1 MGKYNHTVTEEE
13 YGQTINQILRDNFN
27 FSARFK
33 TKIKFQN
40 LMDLNGVP
48 AKGFMKPEVGDLI
61 SIRLPEESS
70 DFPAEDI
77 PLDVLY
83 EDDDLLVINKQ
94 PGIIVHPTKGH
105 PTHTIANGI
114 MKYME
119 DTNQKFKI
127 RFANRI
133 DMDTSGI
140 VICAKNANAQDSI
153 SNQMKAQSTVKK
165 YIAVVHGVISED
177 CTIEEPVGRPD
188 EVSIRRCVME
198 EGKPATTLVH
208 VLNNYDNYTLLEL
221 TIKTGRT
228 HQIRVHLSHIGH
240 PIIGDA
246 LYEGEAPGLMDR
258 QALHAYHIEFDHP
271 MTGERMIID
280 APYPE
285 DIEHALSLIASH
297 QDKQTV

>member
-13 YGQTINQILRDNFN
+13 YGMSINEILRSNFN

-40 LMDLNGVP
+40 LLDLNGVQ

-61 SIRLPEESS
+61 SIRLPKETS

-77 PLDVLY
+77 PIDVLY
-83 EDDDLLVINKQ
+83 EDDDLLIINKQ

-105 PTHTIANGI
+105 PYHTIANGL
-114 MKYME
+114 MKYMQ
-119 DTNQKFKI
+119 DTGQEFKV

-140 VICAKNANAQDSI
+140 VICAKNANCQDSI
-153 SNQMKAQSTVKK
+153 SNQMKGQDVVKK
-165 YIAVVHGVISED
+165 YVAIVHGRVEDDCVINL
-177 CTIEEPVGRPD
+177 PVGRPD

-198 EGKPATTLVH
+198 EGKDATTIVN
-208 VLNNYDNYTLLEL
+208 VLEAFDDYSLLEL
-221 TIKTGRT
+221 TIMTGRT

-246 LYEGEAPGLMDR
+246 LYEGEAPGLIER
-258 QALHAYHIEFDHP
+258 QALHAYHIEFIHP
-271 MTGERMIID
+271 MTEERLTIE
-280 APYPE
+280 APYP
-285 DIEHALSLIASH
+285 DDMLKALEIIRRDSH
-297 QDKQTV
+297 H

>member
-13 YGQTINQILRDNFN
+13 YGMSINEILRSNFN

-40 LMDLNGVP
+40 LLDLNGVQ

-61 SIRLPEESS
+61 SIRLPKETS

-77 PLDVLY
+77 PIDVLY
-83 EDDDLLVINKQ
+83 EDDDLLIINKQ

-105 PTHTIANGI
+105 PYHTIANGL
-114 MKYME
+114 MKYMQ
-119 DTNQKFKI
+119 DTRQEFKV

-140 VICAKNANAQDSI
+140 VICAKNANCQDSI
-153 SNQMKAQSTVKK
+153 SNQMKGQDVVKK
-165 YIAVVHGVISED
+165 YVAIVHGRVEDDCVINL
-177 CTIEEPVGRPD
+177 PVGRPD

-198 EGKPATTLVH
+198 EGKDATTIVK
-208 VLNNYDNYTLLEL
+208 VLEAFDDYSLLEI
-221 TIKTGRT
+221 TIMTGRT

-246 LYEGEAPGLMDR
+246 LYEGEAPGLIER
-258 QALHAYHIEFDHP
+258 QALHAYHIEFIHP
-271 MTGERMIID
+271 MTEEHLTIE
-280 APYPE
+280 APYP
-285 DIEHALSLIASH
+285 DDMLKALEIIRRDSH
-297 QDKQTV
+297 H

>member
-1 MGKYNHTVTEEE
+1 MGKYNHVVTEEE
-13 YGQTINQILRDNFN
+13 YGLTINQILRDNFN

-40 LMDLNGVP
+40 LMDLNGVE
-48 AKGFMKPEVGDLI
+48 ARGFMKPEVGDVI

-70 DFPAEDI
+70 DFPPEDI
-77 PLDVLY
+77 PLDILY

-105 PTHTIANGI
+105 PIHTIANGI
-114 MKYME
+114 MKYMN
-119 DTNQKFKI
+119 DTNQQFKI

-140 VICAKNANAQDSI
+140 VICAKNANTQDNI
-153 SNQMKAQSTVKK
+153 SNQMKSQSTVKK
-165 YIAVVHGVISED
+165 YIAVVHGR
-177 CTIEEPVGRPD
+177 IEEDLVINLPVGRPD
-188 EVSIRRCVME
+188 EISIRRCVME
-198 EGKPATTLVH
+198 DGKDATTIVH
-208 VLNNYDNYTLLEL
+208 VLENFDDYTLLEL

-240 PIIGDA
+240 PIIGDE
-246 LYEGEAPGLMDR
+246 LYEGEAPDLINR
-258 QALHAYHIEFDHP
+258 QALHAYHIEFNHP
-271 MTGERMIID
+271 MTDAPLVIE

-285 DIEHALSLIASH
+285 DITRALDIIRSL
-297 QDKQTV
+297 

>member
-13 YGQTINQILRDNFN
+13 YGMSINEILRSNFN

-40 LMDLNGVP
+40 LLDLNGVQ

-61 SIRLPEESS
+61 SIRLPKETS

-77 PLDVLY
+77 PIDVLY
-83 EDDDLLVINKQ
+83 EDDDLLIINKQ

-105 PTHTIANGI
+105 PYHTIANGL
-114 MKYME
+114 MKYMQ
-119 DTNQKFKI
+119 DTGQEFKV

-140 VICAKNANAQDSI
+140 VICAKNANCQDSI
-153 SNQMKAQSTVKK
+153 SNQMKGQDVVKK
-165 YIAVVHGVISED
+165 YVAIVHGRVEDDCVINL
-177 CTIEEPVGRPD
+177 PVGRPD

-198 EGKPATTLVH
+198 EGKDATTIVK
-208 VLNNYDNYTLLEL
+208 VLEAFDDYSLLEL
-221 TIKTGRT
+221 TIMTGRT

-246 LYEGEAPGLMDR
+246 LYEGEAPGLIER
-258 QALHAYHIEFDHP
+258 QALHAYHIEFIHP
-271 MTGERMIID
+271 MTEERLTIE
-280 APYPE
+280 APYP
-285 DIEHALSLIASH
+285 DDMLNALEIIRRDSH
-297 QDKQTV
+297 H

>member
-13 YGQTINQILRDNFN
+13 YGMSINEILRSNFN

-40 LMDLNGVP
+40 LLDLNGVQ

-61 SIRLPEESS
+61 SIRLPKETS

-77 PLDVLY
+77 PIDVLF
-83 EDDDLLVINKQ
+83 EDDDLLIINKQ

-105 PTHTIANGI
+105 PYHTIANGL
-114 MKYME
+114 MKYMQ
-119 DTNQKFKI
+119 DTGQEFKV

-140 VICAKNANAQDSI
+140 VICAKNANCQDSI
-153 SNQMKAQSTVKK
+153 SNQMKGQDVVKK
-165 YIAVVHGVISED
+165 YVAIVHGRVEDDCVINL
-177 CTIEEPVGRPD
+177 PVGRPD

-198 EGKPATTLVH
+198 EGKDATTIVK
-208 VLNNYDNYTLLEL
+208 VLEAFDDYSLLEL
-221 TIKTGRT
+221 TIMTGRT

-246 LYEGEAPGLMDR
+246 LYEGEAPGLIER
-258 QALHAYHIEFDHP
+258 QALHAYHIEFIHP
-271 MTGERMIID
+271 MTEERLTIE
-280 APYPE
+280 APYP
-285 DIEHALSLIASH
+285 DDMLKALEIIRRDSH
-297 QDKQTV
+297 R

>member
-13 YGQTINQILRDNFN
+13 YGMSINEILRSNFN

-40 LMDLNGVP
+40 LLDLNGVQ

-61 SIRLPEESS
+61 SIRLPKETS

-77 PLDVLY
+77 PIDVLY
-83 EDDDLLVINKQ
+83 EDDDLLIINKQ

-105 PTHTIANGI
+105 PYHTIANGL
-114 MKYME
+114 MKYMQ
-119 DTNQKFKI
+119 DTGQEFKV

-140 VICAKNANAQDSI
+140 VICAKNANCQDSI
-153 SNQMKAQSTVKK
+153 SNQMKGQDVVKK
-165 YIAVVHGVISED
+165 YVAIVHGRVEDDCVINL
-177 CTIEEPVGRPD
+177 PVGRPD
-188 EVSIRRCVME
+188 EVSIRRCVMK
-198 EGKPATTLVH
+198 EGKDATTIVK
-208 VLNNYDNYTLLEL
+208 VLEAFDDYSLLEL
-221 TIKTGRT
+221 TIMTGRT

-246 LYEGEAPGLMDR
+246 LYEGEAPGLIER
-258 QALHAYHIEFDHP
+258 QALHAYHIEFIHP
-271 MTGERMIID
+271 MTEERLTIE
-280 APYPE
+280 APYP
-285 DIEHALSLIASH
+285 DDMLKALEIIRRDSH
-297 QDKQTV
+297 R